1 MKPSEVAVKLK
12 SVGLLF
18 EELLMLEMIRD
29 MEDRNVSADFEVAGV
44 RVMDA
49 VIMAGGGTGLNEEK
63 KNGVYVGG
71 LCFASPATAFKYIT
85 NLNQKNF
92 VRKEID
98 GGDRRANVLTVTG
111 LGRKL
116 LEEVGARDVDV

>member
-1 MKPSEVAVKLK
+1 MKPSEMAVKLK
-12 SVGLLF
+12 SLGLMF

-29 MEDRNVSADFEVAGV
+29 MEDRQVTADFEVVGV

-49 VIMAGGGTGLNEEK
+49 VITAGGGVGLSEEQRG
-63 KNGVYVGG
+63 GVHVGG
-71 LCFASPATAFKYIT
+71 LCFASPATAFKYIA
-85 NLNQKNF
+85 NLNNKNF

-111 LGRKL
+111 LGRRL
-116 LEEVGARDVDV
+116 LEEVGA

>member
-1 MKPSEVAVKLK
+1 MKPSEMAVKLK

-29 MEDRNVSADFEVAGV
+29 MEDRQVTADFEVVGV

-49 VIMAGGGTGLNEEK
+49 VVTAGGAG
-63 KNGVYVGG
+63 GG

-111 LGRKL
+111 LGRSL
-116 LEEVGARDVDV
+116 LEEVGA

>member
-1 MKPSEVAVKLK
+1 MKPSEMAGKLK

-29 MEDRNVSADFEVAGV
+29 MEDEKNLGGFDVEGV

-49 VIMAGGGTGLNEEK
+49 VIMAGGGVGLSEEQRG
-63 KNGVYVGG
+63 GVHVGG
-71 LCFASPATAFKYIT
+71 LCFASPATAFKYIA
-85 NLNQKNF
+85 NLNNKNF

-98 GGDRRANVLTVTG
+98 GGDRRASVLTVTG
-111 LGRKL
+111 LGRRL
-116 LEEVGARDVDV
+116 LEEVGA

>member
-1 MKPSEVAVKLK
+1 MKPSEMAVKLK
-12 SVGLLF
+12 SVGLMF
-18 EELLMLEMIRD
+18 EELLMLEMLRD
-29 MEDRNVSADFEVAGV
+29 MEDRQVTADFEVVGV

-49 VIMAGGGTGLNEEK
+49 VVMAGGGIEQNK
-63 KNGVYVGG
+63 KNQETQHKPQP
-71 LCFASPATAFKYIT
+71 LTIASPATAFKYIA

-111 LGRKL
+111 LGRRL
-116 LEEVGARDVDV
+116 LEEVGA